1 MLYDAKH
8 GNGGVVTPRFR
19 AASQLGDAAD
29 SPIVDDAGDANQ
41 FRAGVLVN
49 YTF

>member
-1 MLYDAKH
+1 MSWSLIESWSPTGIAGY
-8 GNGGVVTPRFR
+8 TRM
-19 AASQLGDAAD
+19 LGDAAD